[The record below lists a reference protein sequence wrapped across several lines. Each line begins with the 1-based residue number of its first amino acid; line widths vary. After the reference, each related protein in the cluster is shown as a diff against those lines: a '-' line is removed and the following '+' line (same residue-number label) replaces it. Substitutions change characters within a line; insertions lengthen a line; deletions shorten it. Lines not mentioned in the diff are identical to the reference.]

1 MAKKRN
7 IEIVIVLD
15 NIRSMH
21 NIGSIFRTSDAFGV
35 NSIFLC
41 GICATPPN
49 KEIHKTALGSTQ
61 TVNWQYFSSTKNA
74 IQQLV
79 SEGYHIVAV
88 EQTQKSTSL
97 NKTTIQTEK
106 IALVLGNEVR
116 GVCPE
121 IVSKA
126 NQCIEIQQYG
136 TKTSMNVSVVAGII
150 LWCVKNNRPLTKK
163 ERA

>member
-1 MAKKRN
+1 MSKKHN

-61 TVNWQYFSSTKNA
+61 TVNWQYFSSTKSA
-74 IQQLV
+74 IKQLV
-79 SEGYHIVAV
+79 NEGYHIIAV
-88 EQTQKSTSL
+88 EQTLNSSSL
-97 NKTTIQTEK
+97 HQTTIPKDK
-106 IALVLGNEVR
+106 IALVLGNEIK
-116 GVCPE
+116 GVSTE
-121 IVSKA
+121 ILSQA
-126 NQCIEIQQYG
+126 NQYIEIQQHG
-136 TKTSMNVSVVAGII
+136 TKASMNVSVVAGIV
-150 LWCVKNNRPLTKK
+150 LWAVINK
-163 ERA
+163 

>member
-1 MAKKRN
+1 MSKKRN

-21 NIGSIFRTSDAFGV
+21 NIGSIFRTSDAFDI

-61 TVNWQYFSSTKNA
+61 TVKWQYFSSTKNA
-74 IQQLV
+74 ITKLV
-79 SEGYHIVAV
+79 HEGYHIIAV
-88 EQTQKSTSL
+88 EQTKNSSSL
-97 NKTTIQTEK
+97 NNTTIKKNK
-106 IALVLGNEVR
+106 IALVLGNEVK
-116 GVCPE
+116 GISSE
-121 IVSKA
+121 ILSQA

-136 TKTSMNVSVVAGII
+136 TKTSMNVSVVAGIM
-150 LWCVKNNRPLTKK
+150 LWCVKNNRPLTKE

>member
-1 MAKKRN
+1 ME
-7 IEIVIVLD
+7 IIVILD

-21 NIGSIFRTSDAFGV
+21 NIGSIFRTCDAIG
-35 NSIFLC
+35 NCSIVLC
-41 GICATPPN
+41 GISGTPPH

-88 EQTQKSTSL
+88 EQTQKSSSL
-97 NKTTIQTEK
+97 NKTTIPTEK